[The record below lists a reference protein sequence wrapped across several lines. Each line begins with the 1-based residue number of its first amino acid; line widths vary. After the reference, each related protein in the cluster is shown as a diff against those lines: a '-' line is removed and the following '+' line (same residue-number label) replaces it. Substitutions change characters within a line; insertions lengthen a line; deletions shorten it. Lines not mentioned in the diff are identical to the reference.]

1 MTFNFSSVNITSVS
15 TRKGSLLKYG
25 IKLSE
30 MHIIYKSPKEG
41 EKMNLSERKKKILS
55 AVVDESIK
63 TAEPVSSKDVQ
74 EKYVKDCSPAT
85 IRNELMALEEMGFL
99 SQPHTSAGRIPTAE
113 GYKMYV
119 EELMQVKKLSKKES
133 EQLRTG
139 FDNRLV
145 NLDDIMQK
153 AAKTISDATNYASVV
168 YYGIASEATVEKIL
182 LVPLTDI
189 STLVVVST
197 DLGVIKEETDQILAT
212 EEELMQAS
220 KILTKVFGGK
230 KLDEIEHGYIL
241 ITKELVRYKHIFDAI
256 IDIISKRDND
266 ISKNMAVSGKDK
278 LLDYPEYHDIVKLKS
293 AISVLDQKELLYPLL
308 AGNQDLEIN
317 VKVGGDEKLGITD
330 CSVVSATY
338 KLNGKTIGTA
348 GVVGPVRMDYG
359 KVVSILKDM
368 SDILEENITLKSKK
382 ENKDE

>member
-1 MTFNFSSVNITSVS
+1 
-15 TRKGSLLKYG
+15 
-25 IKLSE
+25 

-182 LVPLTDI
+182 LVSLTDI